1 MATHLNPPFKQRAH
15 SFLSRPM
22 QFQRREGEVKTKKVQ
37 RRLRVK
43 IIHILLFFT
52 ILGGIFFS
60 IQRVY
65 LFLISWD
72 YLSIKNI
79 TVVSGKP
86 EIREEVY
93 QFLRGKRLG
102 NILLLNIGKLQETF
116 AAQRWI
122 KEVRVRKIFPSTLCV
137 EIKERIPFAVLE
149 KENLY
154 LIDREGI
161 QLEKLESAG
170 TMNLPLLVDS
180 NNFQKDFKEKIEL
193 AWECL
198 NSLPPLEKDQ
208 LEVLDFS
215 DYENVTVQLK
225 AQPIKLKLGNSQFS
239 QKLKLFEKYRLKLEE
254 FGEVEYADLRFP
266 GRIIFLPK
274 SYSGRNFIP
283 NADKEAH

>member
-1 MATHLNPPFKQRAH
+1 
-15 SFLSRPM
+15 M

-79 TVVSGKP
+79 TVVSSKP

-116 AAQRWI
+116 AAHRWI

-208 LEVLDFS
+208 LEVLDLS

-239 QKLKLFEKYRLKLEE
+239 RKLKLFEKYRLKLEE